1 MKPIILSHICKYIF
15 NIYRILKCVL
25 VWWWLEKVFFQL
37 GTFACAALVTPHSTE
52 DHSTEAH
59 STEDHSTEKRSIRP
73 KTNRPKK
80 SPFDRNSFIPFERKW
95 YKTTEKNDIS
105 LKRYL
110 TLPLTLTGYCSNVWR
125 REVYLTTL
133 FYWLLTSFLSVEWT
147 FFRSIGLRSNGPFFG
162 RLVFGRMGFGR
173 MVFGRMGRHQNFMYG
188 VGLTLKRAGW
198 PAGLIQC
205 IIRNKVTRTRSRRS
219 RMMLLQCCYNEHY
232 LFYVKGV
239 HCYHKQLD

>member
-1 MKPIILSHICKYIF
+1 MKNFGYTPFDRSPF
-15 NIYRILKCVL
+15 DR
-25 VWWWLEKVFFQL
+25 EKV
-37 GTFACAALVTPHSTE
+37 HSTE
-52 DHSTEAH
+52 DQ
-59 STEDHSTEKRSIRP
+59 STEKKSVRP
-73 KTNRPKK
+73 KFFNTIRTKMIQNYWKI
-80 SPFDRNSFIPFERKW
+80 FDIL
-95 YKTTEKNDIS
+95 
-105 LKRYL
+105 LKRY
-110 TLPLTLTGYCSNVWR
+110 LTLTGYCSNVWR